1 MTRSRHLVAPEFA
14 ALADSLGPGRPATI
28 EGMRA
33 SSRAMSERRP
43 PLPEDG
49 VTKDERFCP
58 GLDGAPDIRLLIY
71 RPPGAAGPLPVYLD
85 IHGGAYVSN
94 TADIDEPF
102 CRAIASRDGCAV
114 VSVDYRVAPETEW
127 PGAVEDCLAALRW
140 IAAEGETL
148 GFDASRIA
156 IGGESAGGGLTAAL
170 ALMARD
176 RGGPALRLQMLGQP
190 MLDDRT
196 PAHPY
201 AGEYTFTAEANH
213 AGWTAY
219 LGVEAG
225 SDRVPAA
232 AVPARVAD
240 LAGLPPAFITVGAL
254 DLLADECIDYA
265 KRLMAAG
272 VATELHVM
280 PGAFHGA
287 ILMAPT
293 GPIAQASAE
302 LMHTAIRRALGTG

>member
-1 MTRSRHLVAPEFA
+1 
-14 ALADSLGPGRPATI
+14 
-28 EGMRA
+28 MRA
-33 SSRAMSERRP
+33 SSKAMSERRP
-43 PLPEDG
+43 ALPEDG
-49 VTKDERFCP
+49 IAIDEGFCP

-71 RPPGAAGPLPVYLD
+71 RPPGAAKPLPVYLD
-85 IHGGAYVSN
+85 IHGGAFVSN

-102 CRAIASRDGCAV
+102 CRAIVKSVGCAV
-114 VSVDYRVAPETEW
+114 VSVDYRVAPETHW

-140 IAAEGETL
+140 VAAESEAR

-176 RGGPALRLQMLGQP
+176 RGGPELALQMLGQP

-196 PAHPY
+196 GCHPF

-225 SDRVPAA
+225 SDAVPAA

-240 LAGLPPAFITVGAL
+240 LSGLPPAFITVGAL
-254 DLLADECIDYA
+254 DLLADECVDYA
-265 KRLMAAG
+265 RRLMRAG
-272 VATELHVM
+272 VPTELHVM

-287 ILMAPT
+287 IVMAPD
-293 GPIAQASAE
+293 GPVARAAWE
-302 LMHTAIRRALGTG
+302 LMFAAIRRAFDAD

>member
-1 MTRSRHLVAPEFA
+1 MSRSRHLVAPEFG
-14 ALADSLGPGRPATI
+14 ALADSLGPGRPTTI
-28 EGMRA
+28 DGMRA
-33 SSRAMSERRP
+33 SSKAMSELRP
-43 PLPEDG
+43 PLAEDG
-49 VTKDERFCP
+49 IAIEERVAP

-71 RPPGAAGPLPVYLD
+71 RPPGAAEPLPVYLD

-94 TADIDEPF
+94 AADIDEPF
-102 CRAIASRDGCAV
+102 CRAIVAAVGCAV
-114 VSVDYRVAPETEW
+114 VSVDYRVAPETHW

-140 IAAEGETL
+140 VAAQGEAL
-148 GFDASRIA
+148 GFDAGRIA

-176 RGGPALRLQMLGQP
+176 RGGPKLALQMLGQP

-196 PAHPY
+196 GSHPY

-225 SDRVPAA
+225 SDQVPAE

-240 LAGLPPAFITVGAL
+240 LSGLPPAFITVGAL
-254 DLLADECIDYA
+254 DLLADECVDYA
-265 KRLMAAG
+265 KRLMRAG
-272 VATELHVM
+272 VPTELHLF
-280 PGAFHGA
+280 PGSFHGA
-287 ILMAPT
+287 MVMVPNCAPSQSAAGLMF
-293 GPIAQASAE
+293 S
-302 LMHTAIRRALGTG
+302 AIRRALASG

>member
-1 MTRSRHLVAPEFA
+1 MSRSRHLVAPEFG
-14 ALADSLGPGRPATI
+14 ALADSLGPGRPTTI

-33 SSRAMSERRP
+33 SSKAMSERRP

-49 VTKDERFCP
+49 IAIEQRFVP
-58 GLDGAPDIRLLIY
+58 GPDGAPDVRVLIY
-71 RPPGAAGPLPVYLD
+71 RPPGARGPLPVYLD

-94 TADIDEPF
+94 TADIDAPF
-102 CRAIASRDGCAV
+102 CRAIVAAVGCAV
-114 VSVDYRVAPETEW
+114 VSVDYRVAPETHW

-140 IAAEGETL
+140 VAAEGGSL

-176 RGGPALRLQMLGQP
+176 RGGPKLALQMLGQP

-196 PAHPY
+196 GQHPY

-225 SDRVPAA
+225 SDAVPGE

-240 LAGLPPAFITVGAL
+240 LSGLPPAFITVGAL
-254 DLLADECIDYA
+254 DLLADECVDYA
-265 KRLMAAG
+265 KRLMRAG
-272 VATELHVM
+272 VPTELHVM

-287 ILMAPT
+287 IVMAPN
-293 GPIAQASAE
+293 GPVARASAA
-302 LMHTAIRRALGTG
+302 LMFAAIRRALGTD

>member
-1 MTRSRHLVAPEFA
+1 MTRSRHLVAPEFG

-28 EGMRA
+28 AGMRA
-33 SSRAMSERRP
+33 SSKAMSELRP
-43 PLPEDG
+43 PLPED
-49 VTKDERFCP
+49 DIAIEERLVP
-58 GLDGAPDIRLLIY
+58 GLDGAPEVRVLIY
-71 RPPGAAGPLPVYLD
+71 RPPGARGPLPVYLD

-94 TADIDEPF
+94 SADIDEPF
-102 CRAIASRDGCAV
+102 CRAIVGAVGCAA
-114 VSVDYRVAPETEW
+114 VSVDYRVAPETHW

-140 IAAEGETL
+140 VAAEGEAL

-176 RGGPALRLQMLGQP
+176 RGGPTLALQMLGQP

-196 PAHPY
+196 GPHPY
-201 AGEYTFTAEANH
+201 AGEYTFTAEANR

-225 SDRVPAA
+225 SDEVPAA

-240 LAGLPPAFITVGAL
+240 LAGLPPAFILVGAL
-254 DLLADECIDYA
+254 DLLAEECLDYA
-265 KRLMAAG
+265 RRLMRAG
-272 VATELHVM
+272 VPTELHLV

-287 ILMAPT
+287 AVMAPN
-293 GPIAQASAE
+293 GPLARSAHGLMIA
-302 LMHTAIRRALGTG
+302 AIRRALGTE

>member
-1 MTRSRHLVAPEFA
+1 VSRSRHLIAPEFG
-14 ALADSLGPGRPATI
+14 ALADSLGLGRPATI

-33 SSRAMSERRP
+33 SSMAMSERRP

-49 VTKDERFCP
+49 IAIEERFVP
-58 GLDGAPDIRLLIY
+58 GPDGAPEIRVLIY
-71 RPPGAAGPLPVYLD
+71 RPPGARGPLPVYLD

-102 CRAIASRDGCAV
+102 CRAIVNAVGCAV
-114 VSVDYRVAPETEW
+114 VSVDYRVAPETRW

-140 IAAEGETL
+140 VAAEGETM
-148 GFDASRIA
+148 GFDAGRIA

-176 RGGPALRLQMLGQP
+176 RGGPELKLQMLGQP

-196 PAHPY
+196 GQHPY
-201 AGEYTFTAEANH
+201 AGEYTFTPEANH

-225 SDRVPAA
+225 SDQVPAE

-240 LAGLPPAFITVGAL
+240 LANLPPAFITVGAL

-265 KRLMAAG
+265 KRLMNAG
-272 VATELHVM
+272 VPTELHVM

-287 ILMAPT
+287 IVMAPN
-293 GPIAQASAE
+293 GPIARSAAG
-302 LMHTAIRRALGTG
+302 LMLAAIRRALGTD